1 MKLALMQVILEELLI
16 MTSVP
21 TFGDMINKEKES
33 RGPDWWKFK
42 NEKEAIECL
51 QKFRING
58 FDDGYNNNPA
68 GKEINFYKEKVE
80 AVENFLNAF
89 HIPRL

>member
-1 MKLALMQVILEELLI
+1 MQDILEELLI
-16 MTSVP
+16 MASVP
-21 TFGDMINKEKES
+21 TFGDMITKEREF

-42 NEKEAIECL
+42 DEKEAIECL

-58 FDDGYNNNPA
+58 FDDGYNSHPA
-68 GKEINFYKEKVE
+68 GKEIGFYKEKVE

>member
-1 MKLALMQVILEELLI
+1 MA
-16 MTSVP
+16 SVP
-21 TFGDMINKEKES
+21 TFREMITKEREF
-33 RGPDWWKFK
+33 RGQDWWKFK
-42 NEKEAIECL
+42 DEKEAIECL

-58 FDDGYNNNPA
+58 FEDGYNNNPS

-89 HIPRL
+89 HIPRI

>member
-1 MKLALMQVILEELLI
+1 MQVTLGE
-16 MTSVP
+16 MQTMASVP
-21 TFGDMINKEKES
+21 SFGEMITAERNFK
-33 RGPDWWKFK
+33 GPDWWKFK
-42 NEKEAIECL
+42 DEKEAIECL
-51 QKFRING
+51 QKFRVNG
-58 FDDGYNNNPA
+58 FDDGYNSNPS